1 MDLLTELLNKQD
13 ELRQTIKAMKS
24 WGSKKAEAEK
34 AYKIRLR
41 QEVLKE
47 RDKGTA
53 IGVITLIVYGEDEV
67 AKMRLDRDIT
77 ETMYEACKEQIN
89 AIKLEIR
96 VLENQINREYGVE
109 GKQL

>member
-1 MDLLTELLNKQD
+1 MDLFIELRNKQD
-13 ELRQTIKAMKS
+13 ELRETIKAMKS
-24 WGSKKAEAEK
+24 WGQKKAQAEET
-34 AYKIRLR
+34 YKIALR

-53 IGVITLIVYGEDEV
+53 IGVITLIVYGEQNV
-67 AKMRLDRDIT
+67 AKLRLERDIA
-77 ETMYEACKEQIN
+77 ETMYEACQEQIN

-96 VLENQINREYGVE
+96 VLENQINREYGYE